1 WGSMPSFSRPASPGR
16 SRSRSANGPK
26 GGCTAGR
33 TRPESSFHDDDSSTG
48 VRWIARGKDAGR
60 VRIRGIRAQR
70 RTPPC
75 AIQRSTAAQG
85 FIVKRALN
93 KVNWHWQ
100 AVAGVLA
107 LVAGVT
113 LAVLAAGEATRPQA
127 EPPMVTSS
135 GLAAT
140 ASLSRRVLLF
150 GDPLTA
156 RFDIVVDR
164 RRLNPDLVRL
174 ETSFVPFTPVA
185 EGRSRRD
192 NGSLTEL
199 RYIFTLDCNEAACLP
214 SMARKRQFV
223 LSPARVLYRE
233 PARGGSLPAEVAI
246 QMPSVEIAS
255 RLSATEV
262 RMIQRRNP
270 LRVLDGPTIG
280 LGIEDATLLI
290 RDSSS
295 ELPPATYRV
304 SPYLLVALLFALA
317 ALLTVGAAIV
327 LLSRLRSERPPP
339 PPPPEPEIAGSPLEH
354 ALGPLEP

>member
-1 WGSMPSFSRPASPGR
+1 
-16 SRSRSANGPK
+16 
-26 GGCTAGR
+26 
-33 TRPESSFHDDDSSTG
+33 
-48 VRWIARGKDAGR
+48 
-60 VRIRGIRAQR
+60 
-70 RTPPC
+70 
-75 AIQRSTAAQG
+75 
-85 FIVKRALN
+85 VKRALN
-93 KVNWHWQ
+93 KVKWHWQ

-354 ALGPLEP
+354 ALGQLELALADGQVGEQRKALELLGRELRHSGNDTLARDARQLAWAADAPVRSEASALAETVRASMNGSQGGQRS